1 MVGESIMSRVP
12 TEQMKKAMKEI
23 LITNINEKAFG
34 KDKEHKIYYAYDVN
48 EDIHSFMYT
57 HYGTACLYVE
67 DNHSLDE
74 QLVYIYSGAYSCT
87 DRDNMN
93 GMLYMLD
100 IDRVRVYK
108 DHDNLYF
115 KIDGKKTKLRKIV
128 IE

>member
-1 MVGESIMSRVP
+1 MSRVP
-12 TEQMKKAMKEI
+12 TEQMKKAMTEI
-23 LITNINEKAFG
+23 LTENINVKSFG
-34 KDKEHKIYYAYDVN
+34 KNKEHKIYYAYDVN
-48 EDIHSFMYT
+48 EDTHTFMYE
-57 HYGTACLYVE
+57 HYGTPCLYVE

-74 QLVYIYSGAYSCT
+74 QFVYIYSGAWSCT

-108 DHDNLYF
+108 EHNNIYL
-115 KIDGKKTKLRKIV
+115 KIDGNKTKLFKIL